1 MTDLQ
6 YPIGR
11 FIADTEVTEEKR
23 RGWIEELTGTA
34 GRFRKAVAGLTPEQ
48 LDTPYRPGGW
58 TVRQVVHHMP
68 DSHAYVYV
76 RFRLAL
82 TESDPTIKGYDAAAW
97 AELAD
102 SRTGPVE
109 TSIALL
115 GALHDR
121 WVLLLRSM
129 TPADFARTFRRPD
142 GTVVT
147 LDRALQSYA
156 WHGKHHTAHI
166 TSLRERMGWK

>member
-11 FIADTEVTEEKR
+11 FVEDAEPTAEKR
-23 RGWIEELTGTA
+23 GRWIEELTGTA
-34 GRFRKAVAGLTPEQ
+34 EMFRKAVAGLTPDQ

-58 TVRQVVHHMP
+58 TVRQVVHHMA
-68 DSHAYVYV
+68 DSHAHVCI

-82 TESDPTIKGYDAAAW
+82 TETEPTITGYSAAAW
-97 AELAD
+97 AELPDA
-102 SRTGPVE
+102 RTGPLE
-109 TSIALL
+109 PSLALL
-115 GALHDR
+115 DSLHDR

-129 TPADFARTFRRPD
+129 APADFARTFRRPD
-142 GTVVT
+142 GAVVT

-156 WHGKHHTAHI
+156 WHGRHHAAHI
-166 TSLRERMGWK
+166 TSLRERMAWT